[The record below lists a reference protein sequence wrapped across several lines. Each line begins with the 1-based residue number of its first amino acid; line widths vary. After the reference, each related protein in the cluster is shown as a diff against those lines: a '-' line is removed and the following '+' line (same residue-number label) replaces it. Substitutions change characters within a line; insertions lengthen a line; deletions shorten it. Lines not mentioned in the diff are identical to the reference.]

1 MAEVN
6 SLNAP
11 VKDLKENT
19 EYKFRVKAVN
29 KAGES
34 KPQELTVPV
43 TTKKKLRKPKM
54 DARHW
59 NDIVKKVG
67 QPFELECKYTG
78 VPEPTIEWI
87 RIDDVSVFTATIP
100 AHIIVGNGSI

>member
-1 MAEVN
+1 MAEVTSPKVTVN
-6 SLNAP
+6 
-11 VKDLKENT
+11 DLKENT

-43 TTKKKLRKPKM
+43 TTKKKLRKPRI

-59 NDIVKKVG
+59 NDIIKKIG
-67 QPFELECKYTG
+67 QPFELECQYSG

-87 RIDDVSVFTATIP
+87 RVDDVRRQL
-100 AHIIVGNGSI
+100 VGIF